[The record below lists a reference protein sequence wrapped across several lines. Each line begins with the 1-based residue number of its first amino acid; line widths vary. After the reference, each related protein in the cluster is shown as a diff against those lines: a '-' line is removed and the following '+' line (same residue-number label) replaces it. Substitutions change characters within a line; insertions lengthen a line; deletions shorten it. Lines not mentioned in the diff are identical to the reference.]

1 MEEKEPKK
9 KKIKSRIAII
19 LSVLVFVLSLTII
32 IKVVVANTQHKL
44 PSIFG
49 FSVSYVPT
57 ESMEP
62 TIYSDQYI
70 LSQTT
75 TFDKVNIDDII
86 IYRSNTENRFIVHRV
101 IEKYED
107 YLITKGDNN
116 PIADSEH
123 ITSDMVCGKYI
134 TTIGFLSI
142 FSGGVNS
149 TVVYVILVVLF
160 VILIITQG
168 FSIYIKYKADKIKKQ
183 NELRN
188 KQALEELRQ
197 EIYKEELEKLKNN
210 KNN

>member
-9 KKIKSRIAII
+9 KKIKSRVAII

-44 PSIFG
+44 PSVFG
-49 FSVSYVPT
+49 LSVSYVPT

-62 TIYSDQYI
+62 TISSDQYI

-75 TFDKVNIDDII
+75 SFDKVNIDDII

-101 IEKYED
+101 IEKYEA

-116 PIADSEH
+116 PVADSEH

-149 TVVYVILVVLF
+149 TVVYVILVILF
-160 VILIITQG
+160 IILILTQG

-183 NELRN
+183 NELKN

-210 KNN
+210 QKN

>member
-9 KKIKSRIAII
+9 KKIKSRVAII

-44 PSIFG
+44 PSVFG
-49 FSVSYVPT
+49 LSVSYVPT

-62 TIYSDQYI
+62 TISSDQYI

-75 TFDKVNIDDII
+75 SFDKVNIDDII

-116 PIADSEH
+116 PVADSEH

-149 TVVYVILVVLF
+149 TVVYVILVILF
-160 VILIITQG
+160 IILILTQG

-183 NELRN
+183 NELKN

-210 KNN
+210 QKN

>member
-1 MEEKEPKK
+1 MEETNKPKK
-9 KKIKSRIAII
+9 KLKAKITII

-44 PSIFG
+44 PSVFG

-57 ESMEP
+57 QSMEP
-62 TIYSDQYI
+62 TISSDQYI
-70 LSQTT
+70 LSQST
-75 TFDKVNIDDII
+75 TFDKVNVDDII

-101 IEKYED
+101 IAKYDD

-116 PIADSEH
+116 PIADTEH

-149 TVVYVILVVLF
+149 TVVYVILVILF

-168 FSIYIKYKADKIKKQ
+168 FSIYIKYKADRIKKQ

-197 EIYKEELEKLKNN
+197 EIYKEELEKLRKNQ
-210 KNN
+210 KN